1 MRTNSF
7 TLKMSKNSDRDLET
21 ILEEKNKYTKEAIQ
35 AVIWELENR
44 NLREKTVILEE
55 EVAEEITKNN
65 EKSIEEIPLPNLY
78 SKKTIQGFAIFFST
92 IFGAFLLMQNL
103 KEMKKPKA
111 RIEVLSFGI
120 LFTIVSVIL
129 LNHLPKTW
137 FTLLLFNLTG
147 YLILIHFFWNR
158 DLGKD
163 LKYTK
168 KNIWN
173 PLRYAILIIMLLVFL
188 QFLPQILGA

>member
-7 TLKMSKNSDRDLET
+7 TLKMSKYSDRDLET
-21 ILEEKNKYTKEAIQ
+21 ILEEKDKYTKEAIQ

-44 NLREKTVILEE
+44 NLREKTTILEE
-55 EVAEEITKNN
+55 EASEEITKNN
-65 EKSIEEIPLPNLY
+65 ERTIEEIPLPNLY

-92 IFGAFLLMQNL
+92 IFGAFLLMYNL
-103 KEMKKPKA
+103 KEMKKSKA
-111 RIEVLSFGI
+111 RNEVLVFGI

-129 LNHLPKTW
+129 LNYLPKTL
-137 FTLLLFNLTG
+137 FTTLIFNIIG
-147 YLILIHFFWNR
+147 YFILIHFFWNK
-158 DLGKD
+158 DLGED
-163 LKYTK
+163 LKYKK

-173 PLRYAILIIMLLVFL
+173 PLMYSILVIMLFVFL

>member
-129 LNHLPKTW
+129 LNHLPKIW

>member
-1 MRTNSF
+1 
-7 TLKMSKNSDRDLET
+7 MSKNSDRDLET

-120 LFTIVSVIL
+120 LFTIVSVTL
-129 LNHLPKTW
+129 LNYLPKTL
-137 FTLLLFNLTG
+137 FTPLLFNLTG

>member
-129 LNHLPKTW
+129 LNYLPKTL
-137 FTLLLFNLTG
+137 FTTLLFNLTG

>member
-7 TLKMSKNSDRDLET
+7 TLKMSKYSDRDLET
-21 ILEEKNKYTKEAIQ
+21 ILEEKDKYTKEAIQ

-44 NLREKTVILEE
+44 NLREKTTILEE
-55 EVAEEITKNN
+55 EASEEITKNN
-65 EKSIEEIPLPNLY
+65 ERTIEEIPLPNLY

-92 IFGAFLLMQNL
+92 IFGAFLLMYNL
-103 KEMKKPKA
+103 KEMKKSKA
-111 RIEVLSFGI
+111 RNEVLVFGI

-129 LNHLPKTW
+129 LNYLPKTL
-137 FTLLLFNLTG
+137 FTTLLFNIIG
-147 YLILIHFFWNR
+147 YFILIHFFWNK
-158 DLGKD
+158 DLGED
-163 LKYTK
+163 LKYKK

-173 PLRYAILIIMLLVFL
+173 PLMYSILVIMLFVFL

>member
-55 EVAEEITKNN
+55 EVSEEITKNN
-65 EKSIEEIPLPNLY
+65 EKPIEEIPFPNLY

-129 LNHLPKTW
+129 LNYLPKTL
-137 FTLLLFNLTG
+137 FTKLLFNLTG
-147 YLILIHFFWNR
+147 YLILIHFFWDR
-158 DLGKD
+158 DIGKD

-173 PLRYAILIIMLLVFL
+173 PLIYAILIIMLLVFL